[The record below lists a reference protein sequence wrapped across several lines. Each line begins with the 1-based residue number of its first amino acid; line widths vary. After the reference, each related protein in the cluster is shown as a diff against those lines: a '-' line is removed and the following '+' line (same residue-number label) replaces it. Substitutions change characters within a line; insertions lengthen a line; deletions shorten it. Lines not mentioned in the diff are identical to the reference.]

1 MLKII
6 KQNMRELNEASVFTF
21 NITEIHKS
29 YTTKSRL
36 RAIFHTWR
44 KRKKN
49 VSEKKCVS
57 KSSYLAWEKDN
68 GGVISTAFPAGS
80 NYLSTF

>member
-21 NITEIHKS
+21 NITEIHKC

-36 RAIFHTWR
+36 
-44 KRKKN
+44 
-49 VSEKKCVS
+49 
-57 KSSYLAWEKDN
+57 
-68 GGVISTAFPAGS
+68 
-80 NYLSTF
+80 